1 MEVLSAYMN
10 STGEPGQEAYV
21 ERLLETGDEVIAM
34 ADEELKKVSE
44 DDRLFAYRMS
54 KEMYQMDQAIRM
66 RTAKEEGLAE
76 GLEKG
81 RTRGLAE
88 GLEKGRTRGL
98 AEGMEQGMERGR
110 SEERMELARKLKQKK
125 MPMDEI
131 MELTGL
137 APEDIETL

>member
-1 MEVLSAYMN
+1 M
-10 STGEPGQEAYV
+10 
-21 ERLLETGDEVIAM
+21 IAM

-88 GLEKGRTRGL
+88 G
-98 AEGMEQGMERGR
+98 MERGIAQGR

-125 MPMDEI
+125 MPTEEI

-137 APEDIETL
+137 ALEKIEKL

>member
-1 MEVLSAYMN
+1 M
-10 STGEPGQEAYV
+10 
-21 ERLLETGDEVIAM
+21 IAM

-81 RTRGLAE
+81 IA
-88 GLEKGRTRGL
+88 
-98 AEGMEQGMERGR
+98 QGMERGR

-137 APEDIETL
+137 APEDIEKL

>member
-1 MEVLSAYMN
+1 
-10 STGEPGQEAYV
+10 
-21 ERLLETGDEVIAM
+21 
-34 ADEELKKVSE
+34 
-44 DDRLFAYRMS
+44 
-54 KEMYQMDQAIRM
+54 MDQAIRM

-98 AEGMEQGMERGR
+98 AEGMEQGMKRGMEKGIAQGMERGR

-137 APEDIETL
+137 APEDIEKL